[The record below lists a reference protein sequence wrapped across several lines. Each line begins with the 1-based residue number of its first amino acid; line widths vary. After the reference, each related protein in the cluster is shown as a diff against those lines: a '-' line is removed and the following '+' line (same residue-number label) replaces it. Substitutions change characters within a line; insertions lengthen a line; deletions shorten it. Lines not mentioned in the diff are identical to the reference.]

1 MFTLQKG
8 YLLLL
13 SQLLFLLVSTKTQ
26 SFRYQSMR
34 IASLRSNALVFI
46 DSDGDGVDDAQDL
59 DDDNDGI
66 LDQDEAPLTVLRFYY
81 INRDQVFT
89 VPSQV
94 DEIHIKIWGAGGGG
108 SNFQSQ
114 YSPGGAGGF
123 VSGTLPV
130 NSGDQFS
137 IMVGQGGIS
146 DNSTTTGP
154 IYGFGGSPT
163 ARFFGSYGGGLS
175 GIFSGAAPIL
185 PTSQSRA
192 VLIAGGGGAG
202 ERSTVFTAIGGQ
214 GGDPVLSGGNP
225 TMQGSNDTFDY
236 GGGGGGG
243 YFGGIAEQ
251 TRITTDPTRVQ
262 HGEGGSNYINPL
274 INSPQS
280 LSNPD
285 LATLINPYAIQENQP
300 PNTSDPD
307 YRNGIGT
314 GTSNSGFRGG
324 HGLVVISYVQ
334 KMDTDGDGTPDYLD
348 LDSDND
354 GCSDANEAYANPEA
368 DGGDGA
374 VYGTGTPT
382 LTNGGVNG
390 NGLVVAAGLNTTGD
404 AYTNTVTTVSGK
416 QTFREGIIVSID
428 QNPTDQVV
436 DVGDPVQ
443 FTASASTS
451 IVNTTPTTSLSQ
463 DLAYIWQV
471 STDNGLTYDILNNQF
486 GNTSSGSSVSL
497 DLGPA
502 DAGMHGNLYRLL
514 FLNPA
519 NVCTSVTTAA
529 RLSIRNAMASV
540 SLQKSGVFNDENSDG
555 LPQAEETITY
565 NFIVENTG
573 TTLLETVEV
582 TDDLLGGQICS
593 FTNLLPGESV
603 TCSADYS
610 LTQTELNAGKIENQA
625 TVTAHTGTAIVT
637 DLSDDPNDATD
648 FDANNDGEPDDITVL
663 SLPANPQIRLVKRA
677 AVQDQNADGCTD
689 EGETITYSLSL
700 INTGNVSLNQVL
712 VSDDLLGGLLNSFT
726 GDLNSNQLLDPEEEW
741 LYTETYSIELT
752 DIELGFVENQAFAE
766 ATAPGGIVVSDRS
779 GATPADDVILRTE
792 LCQIN
797 SISLQ
802 KSAVFN
808 DENRDGFV
816 QQGETISYTFNLTN
830 TGNITI
836 ADIVITD
843 ALLDGGACALQ
854 SLRPGEVSVPC
865 SLLYTITAEDL
876 LRGAVTNQALATG
889 YSLSGIEVSDLSDDP
904 QDSTDL
910 DLEAD
915 GEPDDPTITQL
926 PQKSGDLEVFNGI
939 TPNDDGRNDF
949 FKISGIENY
958 PDNAVKI
965 FNRWGVLVWET
976 QGYDESSNVFRGF
989 SNGRATLDRDTKLP
1003 PGTYFYSIT
1012 IPPTTDQNGQSL
1024 TGYLYLNY

>member
-1 MFTLQKG
+1 MIPLQKG
-8 YLLLL
+8 YLLI
-13 SQLLFLLVSTKTQ
+13 LFQVFFLFRGTDTT
-26 SFRYQSMR
+26 SFDDSSRAVYYEPVNSM
-34 IASLRSNALVFI
+34 LFV

-66 LDQDEAPLTVLRFYY
+66 LDRDEAPQTVLRFNY

-89 VPSQV
+89 VPLYV
-94 DEIHIKIWGAGGGG
+94 DAIHIKVWGAGGGG
-108 SNFQSQ
+108 SNYQSQ

-130 NSGDQFS
+130 NAGDQFS
-137 IMVGQGGIS
+137 IMVGRGGIS
-146 DNSTTTGP
+146 DNSTATGP

-175 GIFSGAAPIL
+175 GVFSGATPIL

-192 VLIAGGGGAG
+192 ILIAGGGGAG

-225 TMQGSNDTFDY
+225 TMQGSNDTFEY

-243 YFGGIAEQ
+243 YSGGRAEQ
-251 TRITTDPTRVQ
+251 TRITTDPLRVQ
-262 HGEGGSNYINPL
+262 HGEGGSNYINAL

-285 LATLINPYAIQENQP
+285 LGTFANPYSVQENLP
-300 PNTSDPD
+300 PNTGDAD
-307 YRNGIGT
+307 YINGIGI
-314 GTSNSGFRGG
+314 GTSNSGSRGG

-334 KMDTDGDGTPDYLD
+334 KIDTDGDGTPDYLD

-354 GCSDANEAYANPEA
+354 GCGDANEAYNNPGA
-368 DGGDGA
+368 DGGDGGG
-374 VYGTGTPT
+374 YGTGLPT
-382 LTNGGVNG
+382 LANGGVNG
-390 NGLVVAAGLNTTGD
+390 NGLVVAAGLNATGD
-404 AYTNTVTTVSGK
+404 AYTNTITTVSGK
-416 QTFREGIIVSID
+416 QTFREGIIISIN
-428 QNPTDQVV
+428 QNPTDQTV
-436 DVGDPVQ
+436 DLGDPVQ
-443 FTASASTS
+443 FSASASTR
-451 IVNTTPTTSLSQ
+451 IVNTLPATSLSG

-471 STDNGLTYDILNNQF
+471 SSDNGLTYDMLNNQF
-486 GNTSSGSSVSL
+486 GTTSSGSLVSL

-502 DAGMHGNLYRLL
+502 DASMQGNLYRLL

-529 RLSIRNAMASV
+529 RLSIRNAAASV
-540 SLQKSGVFNDENSDG
+540 SLQKSGVFNDENGDG
-555 LPQAEETITY
+555 FPQAGESITY

-573 TTLLETVEV
+573 TALLETVEV

-593 FTNLLPGESV
+593 FTNLLPGESFS
-603 TCSADYS
+603 CSADYS
-610 LTQTELNAGKIENQA
+610 LTQTELNTGKIENQA
-625 TVTAHTGTAIVT
+625 SVTASYGSNTIT

-648 FDANNDGEPDDITVL
+648 FDENNDGEPDDPTVL
-663 SLPANPQIRLVKRA
+663 PLPANPQIRLVKRA

-700 INTGNVSLNQVL
+700 INAGNVSLNQVA
-712 VSDDLLGGLLNSFT
+712 VSDALLGGLLNSFT
-726 GDLNSNQLLDPEEEW
+726 GDLNTNQLLDPGEEW
-741 LYTETYSIELT
+741 LYTETYSIKLT
-752 DIELGFVENQAFAE
+752 DIELGFIENEAFAE
-766 ATAPGGIVVSDRS
+766 AAAPDGTLVSDRS
-779 GATPADDVILRTE
+779 GSTAANDEILRTE
-792 LCQIN
+792 LCQNN
-797 SISLQ
+797 SISLE

-808 DENRDGFV
+808 DENRDGFA
-816 QQGETISYTFNLTN
+816 QEGETISYTFNLTN
-830 TGNITI
+830 TGNVSI
-836 ADIVITD
+836 ADILITD

-854 SLRPGEVSVPC
+854 SLKPGEVSVPC
-865 SLLYTITAEDL
+865 TILYPITAEDL

-889 YSLSGIEVSDLSDDP
+889 YSLSGFEISDLSDDP
-904 QDSTDL
+904 NDSTEL
-910 DLEAD
+910 DLEGD

-926 PQKSGDLEVFNGI
+926 PLKSGDLEVFNGI

-949 FKISGIENY
+949 FKIAGIENY
-958 PDNAVKI
+958 PDNEVKI

-976 QGYDESSNVFRGF
+976 QGYDDGSNVFRGF

-1003 PGTYFYSIT
+1003 PGTYFYIISIAQ
-1012 IPPTTDQNGQSL
+1012 TTDENGKSL
-1024 TGYLYLNY
+1024 TGYLYLDY